1 MHIIETCLKLIFKL
15 PSGKAKKKNGRWKS
29 KAKINEIEENQQSK

>member
-15 PSGKAKKKNGRWKS
+15 PSGKANKKMGGGNQKQKS
-29 KAKINEIEENQQSK
+29 MK

>member
-15 PSGKAKKKNGRWKS
+15 PSGKAKKKKWEVEIKS
-29 KAKINEIEENQQSK
+29 KNQ